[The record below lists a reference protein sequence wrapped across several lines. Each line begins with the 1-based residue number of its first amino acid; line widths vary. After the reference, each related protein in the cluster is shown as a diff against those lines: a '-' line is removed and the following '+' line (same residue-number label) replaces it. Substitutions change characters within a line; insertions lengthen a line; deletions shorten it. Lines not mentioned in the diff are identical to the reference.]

1 MSMTSIIEE
10 VKEDISDEHELSWF
24 QLHRN
29 RFLETLNLTKKYVD
43 RGSSILEVGSSPG
56 HLSVMLQ
63 ALGYRVVGLDK
74 EPEKYASRYDSFGIQ
89 TVKNDLESEAI
100 SLPRSSFEAVI
111 FTEVLEHLKPQ
122 HVNGVLKEIGRVLKK
137 RGVLILSTPNSS
149 SLENYILEL
158 THKREL
164 FHEHAKEYRLPELVR
179 LVARSNFT
187 IVESFYSQ
195 VRDTVTHVGTTS
207 RERIGTDHILVGV
220 LKHPHWKNLG
230 RALTLFPK
238 MIFPPFRS
246 SIVIV
251 ARKD

>member
-1 MSMTSIIEE
+1 MNSIVEGM
-10 VKEDISDEHELSWF
+10 KKDISDDQELSWF

-43 RGSSILEVGSSPG
+43 EGSSVLEVGSAPG
-56 HLSVMLQ
+56 HMSVMLRT
-63 ALGYRVVGLDK
+63 LGFQVIGLDR
-74 EPEKYASRYDSFGIQ
+74 EPEKHASRYDSFGIR
-89 TVKNDLESEAI
+89 TVKNDLESETI
-100 SLPRSSFEAVI
+100 SLPSNCFDAVI

-122 HVNGVLKEIGRVLKK
+122 HVNGVFKEIRRVL
-137 RGVLILSTPNSS
+137 RAHGVLIMSTPNSS
-149 SLENYILEL
+149 SLENYILGL

-164 FHEHAKEYRLPELVR
+164 FHEHVREYRLSELVR
-179 LVARSNFT
+179 LLVHSKFM

-195 VRDTVTHVGTTS
+195 VRDTVTHVGT
-207 RERIGTDHILVGV
+207 RAEERIGAENVLIGV

-238 MIFPPFRS
+238 MILPQLRS